1 MLQEKKRFFTAKK
14 VATMAVFTALSLT
27 VSLFDFPLFPTALF
41 LELDFGNVFILLI
54 AFLFGPVEGGMVCIT
69 KELLHIPFGS
79 TGGVGELANI
89 LITLSY
95 ILVPSLVYRFK
106 KGLKVVVPSLLVGVI
121 CMCIAAL
128 FVNRYIN
135 FPLYMGEKAQ
145 TMFDSLWYIIVAF
158 NLIKG
163 VAISVIT
170 CLLYKTLSKLYTK
183 FN

>member
-1 MLQEKKRFFTAKK
+1 MLQEKKKFFTAKK
-14 VATMAVFTALSLT
+14 VATMAVFVALAFT
-27 VSLFDFPLFPTALF
+27 VSLFDFPLFPTAPF
-41 LELDFGNVFILLI
+41 LKLDFGNVFIMLI
-54 AFLFGPVEGGMVCIT
+54 AFLFGPVEGSIVCIA

-95 ILVPSLVYRFK
+95 IIVPSLVYRVK
-106 KGLKVVVPSLLVGVI
+106 KGLKVVIPSLLAGVI

-128 FVNRYIN
+128 FANRYIN
-135 FPLYMGEKAQ
+135 FPLYMGDGAQ
-145 TMFDSLWYIIVAF
+145 AMFASLWYIIVAF
-158 NLIKG
+158 NLVKG
-163 VAISVIT
+163 AAISVIT